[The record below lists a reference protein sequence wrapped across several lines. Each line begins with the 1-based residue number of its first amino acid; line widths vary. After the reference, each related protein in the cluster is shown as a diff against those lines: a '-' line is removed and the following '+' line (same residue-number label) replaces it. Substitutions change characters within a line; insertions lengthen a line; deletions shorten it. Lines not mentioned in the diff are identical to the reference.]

1 MTGIGVET
9 TIAIGL
15 LVAGKSSRKGEG
27 GLHKFLARCRRTA
40 RSPLREMITRTGRSG
55 SMTVVTGYRA

>member
-15 LVAGKSSRKGEG
+15 LAAGKSSRKGEG
-27 GLHKFLARCRRTA
+27 GLHKFLARFIGAPLVRRSA
-40 RSPLREMITRTGRSG
+40 K
-55 SMTVVTGYRA
+55 